1 MSGVSSSRNEGRERD
16 RGRKGREREIF
27 SNGSLPNACNDD
39 RNTKLILVSYLI
51 DRDRLP

>member
-1 MSGVSSSRNEGRERD
+1 MRGGKETEG
-16 RGRKGREREIF
+16 GRAEREREIF